1 MSESGTAA
9 RTSERRGEERPRRGD
24 APPPERTRPTAE
36 RKAPESKGPEKK
48 APEKKAP
55 EKKAPEKK
63 APEKK
68 APEKESPE
76 EKGPEKSS
84 SGLTAGRAARKALEH
99 FTELGGSDV
108 EQVVGVQHEDGRWTV
123 VLEVLEDP
131 HVPST
136 SDVLA
141 EYEVSLDDSGELLGF
156 RRVHRYVRGRV
167 GG

>member
-24 APPPERTRPTAE
+24 APPPERKRPAAE
-36 RKAPESKGPEKK
+36 KR
-48 APEKKAP
+48 APEKRAP
-55 EKKAPEKK
+55 EQ
-63 APEKK
+63 K
-68 APEKESPE
+68 APEKEAPE
-76 EKGPEKSS
+76 RKASEKKASEKKAPEKSS

-108 EQVVGVQHEDGRWTV
+108 EQVVGVQHDEGRWTV

-141 EYEVSLDDSGELLGF
+141 EYEVSLDESGELLGF